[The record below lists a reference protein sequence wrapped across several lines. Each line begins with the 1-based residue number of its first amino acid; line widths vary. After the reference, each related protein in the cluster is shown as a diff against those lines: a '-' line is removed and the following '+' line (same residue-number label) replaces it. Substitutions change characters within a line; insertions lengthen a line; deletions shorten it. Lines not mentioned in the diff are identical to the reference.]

1 MRVTKRSGR
10 VEDVKFDNVTNR
22 ISKLTEGLS
31 NSVDVTKV
39 AQQVF
44 SSIYDGINTHEIDTL
59 SAEICIGMITSD
71 PDYEILATRI
81 TASNIQKRAANNFHI
96 AMRKLHKAGIVTHE
110 VLEVSSKVKDDIKPE
125 RDYDFGYFGLKT
137 LEKGYLQKIDGEII
151 ETPQYMY
158 MRVAIGIH
166 GHDTERVLET
176 YDALSKGLFIHAT
189 PTLFNAGTPRPQMSS
204 CFVAGTAVFTTN
216 RGPVPIEE
224 VCIGDNVVTHTG
236 SIKPVLQTHKNLL
249 GDRTLFD
256 VKIYKTPG
264 FQVTGNH
271 RFWSITKEQL
281 HWKDEPQWNSIE
293 HLRVGDWISIPKTK
307 LNTVYEILDM
317 YELLKDENGTEHWT
331 YSFEFDGTKMRRL
344 THFTSEYRP
353 NGITLK
359 GEWFE
364 RYIKVDE
371 DFAWFIGSWYG
382 DGCITYQRS
391 SAKSKRTP
399 THRGISF
406 AQNPNNTTFIEKIEK
421 IGCKYLG
428 VHACISKSKKR
439 NCLSISFNNSAIG
452 NAFNIL
458 FGRWSSGK
466 FLWPNMYSWNRN
478 MVSAFIGGL
487 VSTDGCCTLRGNVT
501 VQLTNQPLIKSIFHL
516 SRSVGLDTSLTVGS
530 KPYKDRKQYIG
541 RIQFPW
547 IPEIMKWVYKHY
559 DDNRLYKSE
568 RANTTLEIDGKIF
581 LRINAKTR
589 VKDNL
594 PEFVYTLGVKDDHS
608 YTVQGVIA
616 ENCFLIANK
625 EDSIDGIY
633 DTVKECARISKWAGG
648 IGLHIHDVRA
658 NKSHIRGT
666 NGTSDGIIPMLRVYN
681 STARYVNQAGRR
693 KGSIAVYLEP
703 WHADI
708 LDFLEIRLNQ
718 GDEEAR
724 CRDLFSAMWIPD
736 LFMKRV
742 ESGGNWSLFCPDQ
755 AKGLSDVYGKEFE
768 DLYEKYEAEG
778 LARKVVP
785 ASEVWK
791 AIIKSQSE
799 TGTPYMLYK
808 DACNE
813 KSNHKHVGTIKSS
826 NLCVAPE
833 TKILTSKGQQIIS
846 ELVDQDVEVWNGDE
860 FSNVTIRQ
868 TGKNQ
873 KLLTV
878 KTSKGLELRCTPY
891 HKFWIVGHNE
901 PIEAQN
907 LEKGMKIIKHSLPVI
922 NHNTE
927 NMKYAYTHGL
937 FCADGTT
944 SSHGNPKRCLFK
956 AKNNGFCM
964 RHQKNLKDYEE
975 DDDGTCQANSY
986 SEQKFLDLYHVKKKL
1001 MKFIDYDYAS
1011 NNDACNKIRLRL
1023 PKDIDEKYTVP
1034 TECSLESKLE
1044 WFAGLIDGDG
1054 CVTKHQGGR
1063 GISIQIGS
1071 IHYNFLN
1078 DVLLMLQTIGV
1089 NSRINLSRNESIKE
1103 LPGGSYTCK
1112 KLWRLLIPSG
1122 GVELLK
1128 TLGLNT
1134 RRVNINTENLPNRQA
1149 LHFDKIVSVEDLG
1162 ETSDTFCFNEPLK
1175 HRGIFNGILT
1185 GNCTEILEYTDKD
1198 ETAVCNL
1205 ASIAL
1210 PKYVDVEKKEFNH
1223 EELHRVTKMVT
1234 RNLNKVIDKNFYP
1247 TENGER
1253 SNMRHRPIG
1262 IGVQGLADVFIM
1274 LRMSFGSEESRKL
1287 NRDIFETIYHA
1298 SLESSCELAEMYGTY
1313 ETFKGSPFSQG
1324 ILQFDMWDRDPKFS
1338 GRYDWN
1344 AMRELVKKGTRNSL
1358 LLAPMPTASTSQIL
1372 GNNEC
1377 FEPYTTNIYLR
1388 RTLAGEF
1395 VVVNKHLV
1403 NDLKERGLWSKE
1415 MKDLMVKANGS
1426 VQNIIDIPDDLKELY
1441 KTVWEMSQKTIIDMA
1456 ADRGV
1461 YIDQSQ
1467 SMNLFVESPTLSK
1480 LSSMHMYAWKTGLK
1494 TGMYYLRSKAK
1505 ARPIQFSLEA
1515 ECAMCSA

>member
-1 MRVTKRSGR
+1 MRITKRSGR

-22 ISKLTEGLS
+22 ISKLTHGLS
-31 NSVDVTKV
+31 DTVDVSKV

-96 AMRKLHKAGIVTHE
+96 AMRKLHKTGIVTHE
-110 VLEVSSKVKDDIKPE
+110 VLEVSAKVKDDIKPE

-204 CFVAGTAVFTTN
+204 
-216 RGPVPIEE
+216 
-224 VCIGDNVVTHTG
+224 
-236 SIKPVLQTHKNLL
+236 
-249 GDRTLFD
+249 
-256 VKIYKTPG
+256 
-264 FQVTGNH
+264 
-271 RFWSITKEQL
+271 
-281 HWKDEPQWNSIE
+281 
-293 HLRVGDWISIPKTK
+293 
-307 LNTVYEILDM
+307 
-317 YELLKDENGTEHWT
+317 
-331 YSFEFDGTKMRRL
+331 
-344 THFTSEYRP
+344 
-353 NGITLK
+353 
-359 GEWFE
+359 
-364 RYIKVDE
+364 
-371 DFAWFIGSWYG
+371 
-382 DGCITYQRS
+382 
-391 SAKSKRTP
+391 
-399 THRGISF
+399 
-406 AQNPNNTTFIEKIEK
+406 
-421 IGCKYLG
+421 
-428 VHACISKSKKR
+428 
-439 NCLSISFNNSAIG
+439 
-452 NAFNIL
+452 
-458 FGRWSSGK
+458 
-466 FLWPNMYSWNRN
+466 
-478 MVSAFIGGL
+478 
-487 VSTDGCCTLRGNVT
+487 
-501 VQLTNQPLIKSIFHL
+501 
-516 SRSVGLDTSLTVGS
+516 
-530 KPYKDRKQYIG
+530 
-541 RIQFPW
+541 
-547 IPEIMKWVYKHY
+547 
-559 DDNRLYKSE
+559 
-568 RANTTLEIDGKIF
+568 
-581 LRINAKTR
+581 
-589 VKDNL
+589 
-594 PEFVYTLGVKDDHS
+594 
-608 YTVQGVIA
+608 
-616 ENCFLIANK
+616 CFLIANK

-708 LDFLEIRLNQ
+708 LDFLDIRLNQ

-768 DLYEKYEAEG
+768 DLYEKYETEG

-813 KSNHKHVGTIKSS
+813 KSNHKHIGTIKSS
-826 NLCVAPE
+826 NL
-833 TKILTSKGQQIIS
+833 
-846 ELVDQDVEVWNGDE
+846 
-860 FSNVTIRQ
+860 
-868 TGKNQ
+868 
-873 KLLTV
+873 
-878 KTSKGLELRCTPY
+878 
-891 HKFWIVGHNE
+891 
-901 PIEAQN
+901 
-907 LEKGMKIIKHSLPVI
+907 
-922 NHNTE
+922 
-927 NMKYAYTHGL
+927 
-937 FCADGTT
+937 
-944 SSHGNPKRCLFK
+944 
-956 AKNNGFCM
+956 
-964 RHQKNLKDYEE
+964 
-975 DDDGTCQANSY
+975 
-986 SEQKFLDLYHVKKKL
+986 
-1001 MKFIDYDYAS
+1001 
-1011 NNDACNKIRLRL
+1011 
-1023 PKDIDEKYTVP
+1023 
-1034 TECSLESKLE
+1034 
-1044 WFAGLIDGDG
+1044 
-1054 CVTKHQGGR
+1054 
-1063 GISIQIGS
+1063 
-1071 IHYNFLN
+1071 
-1078 DVLLMLQTIGV
+1078 
-1089 NSRINLSRNESIKE
+1089 
-1103 LPGGSYTCK
+1103 
-1112 KLWRLLIPSG
+1112 
-1122 GVELLK
+1122 
-1128 TLGLNT
+1128 
-1134 RRVNINTENLPNRQA
+1134 
-1149 LHFDKIVSVEDLG
+1149 
-1162 ETSDTFCFNEPLK
+1162 
-1175 HRGIFNGILT
+1175 
-1185 GNCTEILEYTDKD
+1185 CTEILEYTDKD

-1210 PKYVDVEKKEFNH
+1210 PKYVDIEKKEFNH

-1247 TENGER
+1247 TENGKR

-1298 SLESSCELAEMYGTY
+1298 ALESSCELAEMYGTY

-1415 MKDLMVKANGS
+1415 MKDLMVKAGGS